1 MRSITQAKTITLC
14 FMFFLVLSGC
24 AGVHGPEQVKPSAL
38 DMESVV
44 KGIQGREVIV
54 VARYPQVVKGSPID
68 EIAQEVVRKTLLLEG
83 MRIACDGRPAVVK
96 EVRGDTARL
105 EFESPPP
112 FAAGAVLL
120 LAIPKK
126 TIAVV
131 DFEVIKGNQKDT
143 GRVTLEGLT
152 AALIDSGQFVV
163 VEREKLRTVISELQL
178 SLSGLARK
186 TPDQVIGDLF
196 VADLILTGTFAQM
209 QDEWD
214 VRLRIVSV
222 HTGQAIA
229 AVSKRTKLFPASE
242 LRDSSAFSEDF
253 EGDFIEA
260 SWLQH
265 RVGDRKKRHRAF
277 YDVSLDK
284 TQGAD
289 NSRHSVRIDFNSP
302 AEMDRSLMIGLEN
315 MKKRDLSLFSGIEFW
330 AKGTEELNGQF
341 IMECSQPDDNRRR
354 MRWTGFFKIG
364 NEWSKVNIPF
374 DKVVVARKW
383 VRQGAARQGFT
394 LGDEIMRLHR
404 VENFKI
410 GIDSE
415 KNSDAQGAFWIDNIR
430 FY

>member
-1 MRSITQAKTITLC
+1 
-14 FMFFLVLSGC
+14 MFFLVLSGC

-96 EVRGDTARL
+96 EVRVDTARL

-222 HTGQAIA
+222 RTGQAIA

-242 LRDSSAFSEDF
+242 LRDSSAFSENF

-315 MKKRDLSLFSGIEFW
+315 MKKRDLSLFSGIEF
-330 AKGTEELNGQF
+330 
-341 IMECSQPDDNRRR
+341 
-354 MRWTGFFKIG
+354 
-364 NEWSKVNIPF
+364 
-374 DKVVVARKW
+374 
-383 VRQGAARQGFT
+383 
-394 LGDEIMRLHR
+394 
-404 VENFKI
+404 
-410 GIDSE
+410 
-415 KNSDAQGAFWIDNIR
+415 
-430 FY
+430 